1 MSPQSD
7 RTLDCWEP
15 TRCTSDINFIS
26 LTQLQTLHLQ
36 YISLKS
42 WYSERDNKNDG
53 LQFITVENV
62 TVLWFPFKNFI
73 PVITL
78 ELRSWKWSLADWVCV
93 NSVTGIHVSLNTS
106 SKSNRLLSK
115 KLQTVGVLDLNGPYL
130 NHPKNIVWSLWFTL
144 WHLGHGHL
152 CFASL
157 TAQRYKGAL
166 LSLEITWSCVWCK
179 KQTTPIRVSS
189 HIHFKSQVCVLQFK
203 EWCSA
208 RWGTGM
214 CSSGEFPLRISS
226 AEFIIYICCLRVPW
240 YLLQWQSCHI

>member
-78 ELRSWKWSLADWVCV
+78 VAILEMVTSRLSVCELCDR
-93 NSVTGIHVSLNTS
+93 N
-106 SKSNRLLSK
+106 
-115 KLQTVGVLDLNGPYL
+115 
-130 NHPKNIVWSLWFTL
+130 
-144 WHLGHGHL
+144 
-152 CFASL
+152 
-157 TAQRYKGAL
+157 
-166 LSLEITWSCVWCK
+166 SCVIK
-179 KQTTPIRVSS
+179 HIIEIKQAIKQKAANCRRVGPQRAL
-189 HIHFKSQVCVLQFK
+189 FKPSK
-203 EWCSA
+203 EH
-208 RWGTGM
+208 
-214 CSSGEFPLRISS
+214 
-226 AEFIIYICCLRVPW
+226 CLKSVVHSVAFRAWPS
-240 YLLQWQSCHI
+240 LFC